1 MKNHNDFKIEESC
14 SLDRIILNKDC
25 LKDVNKM
32 IQILCNKSKL
42 RIDLMSMDEIELNKM
57 NKNKVNLHR
66 IGANVDTM
74 INCLKKM
81 VNNNLKSVKQ

>member
-1 MKNHNDFKIEESC
+1 
-14 SLDRIILNKDC
+14 
-25 LKDVNKM
+25 
-32 IQILCNKSKL
+32 
-42 RIDLMSMDEIELNKM
+42 MSMDEIELNKM